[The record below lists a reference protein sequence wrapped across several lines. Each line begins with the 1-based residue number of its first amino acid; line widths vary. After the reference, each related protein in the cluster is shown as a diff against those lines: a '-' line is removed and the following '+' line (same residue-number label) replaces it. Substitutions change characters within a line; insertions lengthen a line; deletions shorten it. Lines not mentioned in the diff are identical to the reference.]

1 MKSLKNNKTL
11 ILTRRDIDKLIDM
24 RKAMA
29 ALQKAFALYGRGGSQ
44 MPPKIYLHLDRFH
57 GDFRAM
63 PVYLEGLSS
72 CAIKW
77 VNVHADNKAKGLP
90 TVMALIIL
98 SDPKTGIPLAVMDG
112 TLITNLRT
120 GATGGIAAKY
130 LARRDSRIVGL
141 VGCGEQ
147 AKTQL
152 EALAAIFKL
161 KEVKVWGNKK
171 SFVDEFMKRMRK
183 FAYPL
188 KPAATVQDCVRD
200 CDIVVTTTPSRKP
213 LVQLKWLK
221 PGVHINAIGAD
232 AKGKQELQAAI
243 LKKGK
248 VIIDDWNQA
257 SHSGEINVP
266 LSRGEITRANIHGE
280 LAHIILG
287 KKSGRTNS
295 REITIF
301 DSTGLAIQDV
311 ALADQI
317 YQEALK
323 KKKGR
328 WVNLVGL

>member
-1 MKSLKNNKTL
+1 
-11 ILTRRDIDKLIDM
+11 
-24 RKAMA
+24 
-29 ALQKAFALYGRGGSQ
+29 
-44 MPPKIYLHLDRFH
+44 
-57 GDFRAM
+57 
-63 PVYLEGLSS
+63 
-72 CAIKW
+72 
-77 VNVHADNKAKGLP
+77 
-90 TVMALIIL
+90 
-98 SDPKTGIPLAVMDG
+98 
-112 TLITNLRT
+112 
-120 GATGGIAAKY
+120 
-130 LARRDSRIVGL
+130 
-141 VGCGEQ
+141 
-147 AKTQL
+147 
-152 EALAAIFKL
+152 
-161 KEVKVWGNKK
+161 
-171 SFVDEFMKRMRK
+171 
-183 FAYPL
+183 
-188 KPAATVQDCVRD
+188 
-200 CDIVVTTTPSRKP
+200 
-213 LVQLKWLK
+213 
-221 PGVHINAIGAD
+221 VHINAIGAD